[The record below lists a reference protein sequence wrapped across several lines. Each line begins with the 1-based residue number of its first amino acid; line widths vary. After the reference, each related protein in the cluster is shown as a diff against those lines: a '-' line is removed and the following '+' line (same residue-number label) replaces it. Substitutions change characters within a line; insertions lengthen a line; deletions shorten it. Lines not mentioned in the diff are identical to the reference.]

1 MYGSIRKGLLRQDT
15 RSKAS
20 QVQPQMIRDIENH
33 GEKKQGRA
41 KTRKSEVRTNPEG
54 QMGQK
59 KTPAKTGQRP
69 YTGHLSTKPRLC
81 VSFTH
86 NKQEIIM
93 TTKDV

>member
-1 MYGSIRKGLLRQDT
+1 
-15 RSKAS
+15 
-20 QVQPQMIRDIENH
+20 MIRNIENH

-41 KTRKSEVRTNPEG
+41 KIPEIRGENKSRG
-54 QMGQK
+54 ADRGK

-69 YTGHLSTKPRLC
+69 YAGHLSTKPRLR